1 MAFLCSRKR
10 LTCLGVKVRRKWD
23 AWGGGQ
29 VHVRESRRNRH
40 TERQPRG
47 ARRAGPVSLCVTV
60 AGFGGVSR
68 GEMTRG

>member
-1 MAFLCSRKR
+1 MLSKETDLLGRQGSEKVGR
-10 LTCLGVKVRRKWD
+10 LGRE
-23 AWGGGQ
+23 Q

-47 ARRAGPVSLCVTV
+47 ALRAGPVSLCVTV
-60 AGFGGVSR
+60 AGFGGVGR